1 MIQLHSWPQDEL
13 AIERAW
19 RAVESRAPGVLHYQR
34 YEWFAS
40 TARLS
45 PPERGP
51 ILVAALERDGRP
63 VAVLGVRLTRG
74 RPGFPRILELLRDDH
89 PMADWTAAAGAEGE
103 LAGELIRGLRRA
115 PGVSWDVLTL
125 SKLPEESTLL
135 QGLQG
140 EAVDHLAWRWTDHRH
155 RIDLP
160 GSWAALEERLPRK
173 LRRDLRVGL
182 RRLQAELGEADFPSF
197 SGTGPE
203 VAAAARRFAEVE
215 SSGWKGEAGGGI
227 LGSERGWRVFQD
239 RVATLGRLGVLRL
252 NFLEAG
258 GKLVAGQ
265 FCAVEQGE
273 AFFLKTGYAEQYAR
287 VGPGHLHLEWLARQG
302 IESGLFRIDLV
313 SGAEWPLKWRPS
325 AGLLATVH
333 VYRDGIR
340 AGVSR
345 MLRRRRVPE
354 AWERC
359 GCGVAGRL
367 AGGVAE
373 GGGRADREA
382 GNRGGDEGG

>member
-1 MIQLHSWPQDEL
+1 MIRLHSWPHDAA

-19 RAVESRAPGVLHYQR
+19 REVEERASGVLHYQR
-34 YEWFAS
+34 FEWFAS

-51 ILVAALERDGRP
+51 ILVAVVERGGHP
-63 VAVLGVRLTRG
+63 SAVLGLRLARG
-74 RPGFPRILELLRDDH
+74 RLGFPRILELLRDDH
-89 PMADWTAAAGAEGE
+89 PMADWTAESGVGGE
-103 LAGELIRGLRRA
+103 QAVDLVRGLRRD

-135 QGLQG
+135 LGLRG
-140 EAVDHLAWRWTDHRH
+140 APVDHLDWRWTDHRH

-160 GSWAALEERLPRK
+160 GSWAELEERLPRK

-182 RRLQAELGEADFPSF
+182 RRLQEELGDPRFSSC
-197 SGTGPE
+197 SGTSPE
-203 VAAAARRFAEVE
+203 VVLAARRFAELE
-215 SSGWKGEAGGGI
+215 SSGWKAGAGGGI
-227 LGSERGWRVFQD
+227 LGSDRGWQVFQD

-258 GKLVAGQ
+258 DQLVAAQ

-273 AFFLKTGYAEQYAR
+273 AFFLKTGYAERHSRA
-287 VGPGHLHLEWLARQG
+287 GPGHLHLEWLARWG
-302 IESGLFRIDLV
+302 IDSGLRRIDLV

-325 AGLLATVH
+325 AGLLATAH

-340 AGVSR
+340 AGISR
-345 MLRRRRVPE
+345 MARRRPVEE
-354 AWERC
+354 AWEEC
-359 GCGVAGRL
+359 DCGVAARL
-367 AGGVAE
+367 N
-373 GGGRADREA
+373 RADP
-382 GNRGGDEGG
+382 GGPPAPVGWSRNLGPGEG